1 MYMFHLYLQFPEN
14 RFLRHDLSGQY
25 QDNKL
30 LEKSDNGKLSFKT
43 TTKQCPKQPSRGKTQ
58 TVYHASLT
66 RTMTLTFTAP
76 IQLCPTPSYTAKG
89 AIQRSLL
96 DFHMYFLPPL
106 VCDTF

>member
-30 LEKSDNGKLSFKT
+30 KNQTMTNLVFKKT

-76 IQLCPTPSYTAKG
+76 IQLCPTLAILPK
-89 AIQRSLL
+89 AIQEV
-96 DFHMYFLPPL
+96 F
-106 VCDTF
+106 